1 MAQST
6 ARHGKRLG
14 IVYHAIARAYR
25 IIVLLTALG
34 DERVRGSHSESTL
47 RLQQP
52 VTILV
57 YQVLLLPIDV
67 GTGLRRCL
75 LLHG

>member
-6 ARHGKRLG
+6 ARHGERLG

-34 DERVRGSHSESTL
+34 DERVRGSHSECTL